1 MSVPIVGK
9 RGHPAAF
16 TEVDRL
22 FSWVKLTSQLP
33 TPKSEIA
40 PYETFNRVYG
50 FAKATTLRLSASGA
64 ETRGGP

>member
-33 TPKSEIA
+33 APKSEID
-40 PYETFNRVYG
+40 PGCV
-50 FAKATTLRLSASGA
+50 KTLCRCYDSPVIL
-64 ETRGGP
+64 RGN